1 MEAVES
7 GPVGQCP
14 SGLVYLETVMSRSLD
29 PKPSCHITDG
39 PPLVPDVFP
48 GDAAENAAM
57 ATLSTLM
64 GFASISTDLHLPAM
78 PAMSSSLGAKPGQVE
93 LTVSGY
99 LIGFSV
105 GQLLWGPVG
114 DRHGRRFPIAI
125 GLVFFIVGSAGCAI
139 AGSVEAM
146 IAWRVVQAAGACAG
160 VVLARTMVRDL
171 YARECAAQMMSTLMT
186 VMAITGTVRPR
197 ANTQVFVLAGD
208 LLVLN
213 AGWCCHVDR
222 CMGTP

>member
-93 LTVSGY
+93 LTVSG
-99 LIGFSV
+99 
-105 GQLLWGPVG
+105 
-114 DRHGRRFPIAI
+114 
-125 GLVFFIVGSAGCAI
+125 
-139 AGSVEAM
+139 
-146 IAWRVVQAAGACAG
+146 
-160 VVLARTMVRDL
+160 
-171 YARECAAQMMSTLMT
+171 
-186 VMAITGTVRPR
+186 
-197 ANTQVFVLAGD
+197 
-208 LLVLN
+208 
-213 AGWCCHVDR
+213 
-222 CMGTP
+222 